1 MLFSC
6 FATEMVLYDPFVHWV
21 YYPTDPDEPRT
32 GGVYELNTGNN
43 SSEIVGVAINEGGD
57 HLYYR
62 ALPAFVQE
70 YSAILPLGN
79 IMRWDLKKHFVA
91 WMESIIYHSFLRYS
105 VEGMCFLLFES
116 YLKI

>member
-43 SSEIVGVAINEGGD
+43 SSEIVGIAINRGGD

-79 IMRWDLKKHFVA
+79 IIRWDLKKHFCCLDG
-91 WMESIIYHSFLRYS
+91 IYNLP
-105 VEGMCFLLFES
+105 LLPA
-116 YLKI
+116 L